1 MAQITSNTR
10 VSDRQIFERNQNNI
24 RAVMS
29 EIGKTSQQES
39 DGIKTKKF
47 YDVENQNDVGNL
59 IQIARA
65 SSISKKVSDNLID
78 VKSRMNIVFNTFDQ
92 IDTSISF
99 LLESI
104 LAATDTPHS
113 DSSLNFSLKEVAE
126 NFLAELGGH
135 LQTQFNNI
143 YIFSGS
149 KNVSPVGDL
158 TSISNLYDPD
168 DINTATDNY
177 YFGDYVT
184 PEIPI
189 SSISNRKAQWTITAA
204 NPFFVKLIGACHYI
218 ISAEIGNTL
227 DSDKAR
233 IASGTISQ
241 ARNILND
248 AKISLGYN
256 QASIDSNIT
265 FEQTVQSYLDDSYKQ
280 INAVDLA
287 QSMTSLSEEM
297 AHIQALYKSSI
308 AIQKL
313 SLSDY
318 ITV

>member
-1 MAQITSNTR
+1 M
-10 VSDRQIFERNQNNI
+10 
-24 RAVMS
+24 
-29 EIGKTSQQES
+29 
-39 DGIKTKKF
+39 
-47 YDVENQNDVGNL
+47 
-59 IQIARA
+59 
-65 SSISKKVSDNLID
+65 
-78 VKSRMNIVFNTFDQ
+78 
-92 IDTSISF
+92 
-99 LLESI
+99 
-104 LAATDTPHS
+104 
-113 DSSLNFSLKEVAE
+113 
-126 NFLAELGGH
+126 
-135 LQTQFNNI
+135 
-143 YIFSGS
+143 
-149 KNVSPVGDL
+149 
-158 TSISNLYDPD
+158 
-168 DINTATDNY
+168 
-177 YFGDYVT
+177 
-184 PEIPI
+184 
-189 SSISNRKAQWTITAA
+189 
-204 NPFFVKLIGACHYI
+204 KLIGACHYI